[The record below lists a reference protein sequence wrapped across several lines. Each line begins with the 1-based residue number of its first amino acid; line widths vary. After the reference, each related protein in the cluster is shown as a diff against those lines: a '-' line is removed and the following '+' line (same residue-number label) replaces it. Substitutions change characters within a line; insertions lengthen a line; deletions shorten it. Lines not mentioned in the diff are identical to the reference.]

1 MVHGC
6 RLYIV
11 ELANPKQPFA
21 YFLKQSI
28 TDKLVV
34 AMFFGNNLLA
44 NGCRLEFELADER
57 VVQDRLPFLYEYQ
70 LPDANESLVRS
81 CTNRQ

>member
-1 MVHGC
+1 MYVIWVCGWVGG
-6 RLYIV
+6 Y
-11 ELANPKQPFA
+11 KMS
-21 YFLKQSI
+21 YFR
-28 TDKLVV
+28 T
-34 AMFFGNNLLA
+34 FFGNNLLA
-44 NGCRLEFELADER
+44 NGCRLEFELANKR